1 MQVPSRQH
9 DSRTGL
15 YTEAERRRRDSS
27 PWTIVQGILAPVQFL
42 VFLVSL
48 ALVLRTLA
56 TGEGAFAAHVSII
69 AKTFVLYTI
78 TVTGSLWEKDV
89 FGKYLFAP
97 AFFWEDA
104 VSFVAIA
111 LHTIYLVCLLT
122 HWLGDRALF
131 ILALL
136 AYATYVVNAAQFL
149 LKLRAARLEHSA
161 RTFDSAE
168 AAS

>member
-1 MQVPSRQH
+1 M
-9 DSRTGL
+9 
-15 YTEAERRRRDSS
+15 
-27 PWTIVQGILAPVQFL
+27 
-42 VFLVSL
+42 SL

-78 TVTGSLWEKDV
+78 MVTGSLWEKDV

-104 VSFVAIA
+104 VSFVVIA
-111 LHTIYLVCLLT
+111 LHTVYLVCLLT

-149 LKLRAARLEHSA
+149 LKLRAARLEQNA
-161 RTFDSAE
+161 RSFDSVE